1 MADDLVPE
9 SPEKLLE
16 SPENKSY
23 AIMVE
28 RVRAFLRDYKEL
40 NRLIEGVE
48 SKERDIL
55 FAISLTM
62 DDINSTPPPL
72 VKSLDQMIAAGWA
85 PLIVIGSV
93 LTILRSVALV
103 HIRNNLSF
111 NDGGLMTGGL
121 SDRANAIEQWIG
133 QNEGRYENLKQRVK
147 VSANLSEMMGVRPSG
162 LASEY
167 ALVHGLGRFWW

>member
-1 MADDLVPE
+1 VADVVPD
-9 SPEKLLE
+9 PVDALLAA
-16 SPENKSY
+16 PENKSY
-23 AIMVE
+23 AAMVE
-28 RVRAFLRDYKEL
+28 RVRAFLRDYAEL

-48 SKERDIL
+48 SKERDLL
-55 FAISLTM
+55 FAISFTI

-72 VKSLDQMIAAGWA
+72 VKSLDQMLFGGWG

-103 HIRNNLSF
+103 HIRNNLKF
-111 NDGGLMTGGL
+111 NDGGVMTGGL
-121 SDRANAIEQWIG
+121 SDRAAEIQGWIA

-147 VSANLSEMMGVRPSG
+147 ISANLTEMMGTRPSG
-162 LASEY
+162 LPSEY